1 MYDFDNNNPM
11 DLKNQFLNMLIIFYD
26 LEKFKYF
33 SKKIE
38 INFYATIPYLLN
50 IFIDSLNKQFNNSLF
65 IRNIKTTF

>member
-33 SKKIE
+33 SKKLKLISM
-38 INFYATIPYLLN
+38 L
-50 IFIDSLNKQFNNSLF
+50 QFH
-65 IRNIKTTF
+65 IC